1 MGECKLERLVL
12 VMNDVIELFFF
23 HSVADE
29 IFKAVFG
36 IEALGS
42 VEIKGEPAVEVGI
55 HPETFFDEFGIDMI
69 LREDLRI
76 GNKFDEGSVALGG
89 VAFLFLDEFS
99 VFEFGAFEFA
109 FAECGCDEAF
119 GEGVDRLCADA
130 VQTDGE
136 LEDIAVVF
144 CARVDLGNAVHKFL
158 QRNAASVV
166 ADFDV
171 VVAQGDVDAASAAHD
186 EFVDGVVDNLF
197 DEDVYAVVFVC
208 AVSEFSDIHSGPVTD
223 VFERA

>member
-1 MGECKLERLVL
+1 
-12 VMNDVIELFFF
+12 
-23 HSVADE
+23 
-29 IFKAVFG
+29 
-36 IEALGS
+36 
-42 VEIKGEPAVEVGI
+42 
-55 HPETFFDEFGIDMI
+55 MI
-69 LREDLRI
+69 LRENLRI
-76 GNKFDEGSVALGG
+76 GNEFNEGSVALGG
-89 VAFLFLDEFS
+89 VASLFLDEFS

-109 FAECGCDEAF
+109 FAERCCNEAF

-144 CARVDLGNAVHKFL
+144 RARVDLGYTVHEFL
-158 QRNAASVV
+158 QGDAASVV

-171 VVAQGDVDAASAAHD
+171 VVAQGDVDAAPAAHD
-186 EFVDGVVDNLF
+186 EFIDGVVDNLF

-223 VFERA
+223 VFERAESLDRICVISDFRGNGSAYVVEFIIHGWSFFLLIGGATV